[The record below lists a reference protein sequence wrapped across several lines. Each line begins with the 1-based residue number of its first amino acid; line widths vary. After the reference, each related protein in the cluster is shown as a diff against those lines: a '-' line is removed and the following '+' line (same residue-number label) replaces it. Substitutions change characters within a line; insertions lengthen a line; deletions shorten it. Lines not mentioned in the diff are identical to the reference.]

1 MTRLALTFQCRA
13 QTLAGTLDTAAG
25 KTGLLI
31 VSGGNEI
38 RAGAFGGQARLAGR
52 MAQAGF
58 PVFRFDRR
66 GIGDSDGEN
75 RGYRKSEA
83 DIAAA
88 DEAFRAMCP
97 QLHRVVAWGNC
108 DAASAL
114 MLMQDNPF
122 DALILSNPWTIEG
135 EEASGTPSP
144 EEARSRY
151 ASKLKNPREWLRL
164 LRGGVNLRKLATGLR
179 QAAKPAP
186 ASAGSLV
193 EDMASGLAASGKPAT
208 FLLAGADRTAQI
220 FAHRWSNTD
229 FPIHNCA
236 EASHAFV
243 EPSSQEWL
251 EAHILSILRS

>member
-1 MTRLALTFQCRA
+1 MTRLALTFECQGL
-13 QTLAGTLDTAAG
+13 TLAGTLDTAAG

-38 RAGAFGGQARLAGR
+38 RAGAFGGQARLAER

-88 DEAFRAMCP
+88 SEAFRAMCP

-114 MLMQDNPF
+114 MLMRENPF

-135 EEASGTPSP
+135 EPESGAPSP

-151 ASKLKNPREWLRL
+151 ASKLKNPREWVRL

-193 EDMASGLAASGKPAT
+193 EEMACGLASSGKPAS
-208 FLLAGADRTAQI
+208 FLLAGGDRTAQI
-220 FAHRWSNTD
+220 FARRWTSTD
-229 FPIHNCA
+229 YPVRHCVG
-236 EASHAFV
+236 ASHAFV

-251 EAHILSILRS
+251 DAHILSILRS